1 MYDRALT
8 EKEVALVFKGTF
20 LSVEPQ
26 AKLTTT
32 WGRIKTGY

>member
-8 EKEVALVFKGTF
+8 EKEVEAVFKGIF

-32 WGRIKTGY
+32 WGRLKTGR